1 MLTQEAAADMVEEWK
16 KLYDEHRGFLYP
28 NRKTGKELDAY
39 VRDKYEVHPI
49 QTKEADNVV
58 IENIMCNRVFKEK
71 LPDNMQPCPITYH
84 TDEQKVFIGIDL
96 VSGYFCVEG
105 SEQIYDDLF
114 AFRGLDEK
122 DLNNVFMVAEY
133 VKCIKK
139 GTEKEVK
146 DEKL

>member
-1 MLTQEAAADMVEEWK
+1 
-16 KLYDEHRGFLYP
+16 
-28 NRKTGKELDAY
+28 
-39 VRDKYEVHPI
+39 
-49 QTKEADNVV
+49 
-58 IENIMCNRVFKEK
+58 
-71 LPDNMQPCPITYH
+71 
-84 TDEQKVFIGIDL
+84 
-96 VSGYFCVEG
+96 VEG

-139 GTEKEVK
+139 GKEKEVK

>member
-71 LPDNMQPCPITYH
+71 LPDNM
-84 TDEQKVFIGIDL
+84 
-96 VSGYFCVEG
+96 
-105 SEQIYDDLF
+105 
-114 AFRGLDEK
+114 
-122 DLNNVFMVAEY
+122 
-133 VKCIKK
+133 
-139 GTEKEVK
+139 
-146 DEKL
+146 